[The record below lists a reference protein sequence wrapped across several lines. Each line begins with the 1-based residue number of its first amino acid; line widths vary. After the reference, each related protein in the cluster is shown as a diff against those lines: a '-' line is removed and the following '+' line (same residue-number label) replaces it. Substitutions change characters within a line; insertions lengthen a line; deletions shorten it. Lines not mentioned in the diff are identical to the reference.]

1 MGMKK
6 RHVKFKGVDEKNR
19 KQEQTKL
26 SFKRRN
32 KRELLIWIKKDD

>member
-6 RHVKFKGVDEKNR
+6 RYIKFKGVDEKNR
-19 KQEQTKL
+19 NKL
-26 SFKRRN
+26 SFRRTN